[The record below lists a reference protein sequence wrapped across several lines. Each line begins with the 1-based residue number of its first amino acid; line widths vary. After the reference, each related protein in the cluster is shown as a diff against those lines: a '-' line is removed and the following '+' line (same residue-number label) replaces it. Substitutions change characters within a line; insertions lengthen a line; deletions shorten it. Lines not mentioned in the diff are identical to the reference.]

1 MKICWSKEMRFEP
14 LSLLQKSTDSLSASW
29 GWVMNNQR
37 TGTFTTIEMDGFA
50 KPSVFTRRVKEPL
63 FNDDSAG
70 LQNE

>member
-1 MKICWSKEMRFEP
+1 
-14 LSLLQKSTDSLSASW
+14 
-29 GWVMNNQR
+29 MNNQR